1 MMFNKKYSGKA
12 KPAASLQLLANKMQ
26 NEINDRLTTISSL
39 AFAIKDEATPEEDKE
54 SFLQTIH
61 KVAVELEC
69 VDFIIE
75 AQHPHLHKFLVDI
88 RGK

>member
-1 MMFNKKYSGKA
+1 MFNKKYSGKN
-12 KPAASLQLLANKMQ
+12 KPSANLQLLANKMQ

-39 AFAIKDEATPEEDKE
+39 AFAIKDQATSEEDRE

-61 KVAVELEC
+61 KVAHELEC

-75 AQHPHLHKFLVDI
+75 VQHPHLHKFLVDI